1 MKNVSLVVFDI
12 AGTTVSDKGNINE
25 CFRDAFAAE
34 GLTVAAEDVDQV
46 MGYRKIEA
54 VEIIVNKYTINEGFG
69 QYDRIQR
76 IHDRFTEAMVNF
88 YTNNKELTPMPFAE
102 ELFEMLNANDIR
114 VALNTG
120 FTRVITDAILVN
132 LKWDQH
138 PFIQAV
144 ICSDEVEEGRPHPF
158 MIKELMSRLNVS
170 DFSQVV
176 KIGDTEV
183 DIKEG
188 RNAGCGMVVAVTT
201 GSYTRE
207 QLESYH
213 PDHIIDSLQEFP
225 ALIHI

>member
-1 MKNVSLVVFDI
+1 MKNISLVVFDI

-25 CFRDAFAAE
+25 CFRDAFASE
-34 GLTVAAEDVDQV
+34 GLTVTAEDVDQV

-76 IHDRFTEAMVNF
+76 IHDHFNNAMVAF
-88 YTNNKELTPMPFAE
+88 YTNNNELTAMPFAE
-102 ELFEMLNANDIR
+102 ELFEILNSNRIK

-120 FTRVITDAILVN
+120 FTREITDAILVN
-132 LKWDQH
+132 LKWDKH
-138 PFIQAV
+138 PFIQST
-144 ICSDEVEEGRPHPF
+144 ICSDEVDEGRPQPF
-158 MIKELMSRLNVS
+158 MIKELMNRLDIS
-170 DFSQVV
+170 DASQVV

-188 RNAGCGMVVAVTT
+188 RNSGCGMVVAVTT
-201 GSYTRE
+201 GTYTRE
-207 QLESYH
+207 QLVQFQ